1 MRQHYPG
8 RGTLLSLLA
17 FSSLIPAF
25 AGNIPQYA
33 VAKGDA
39 SAKYAEFTDGTAIPC
54 PWTAGIYALLP
65 DGKTTP
71 NVITAQG
78 FPIGF
83 DFRFGGTTVNQFIP
97 SNTGDIYLGKDAVT
111 YGNGCFCISMSPVKH
126 GLKAGQ
132 ISYKMTGNEGGRVL
146 VIQWK
151 NATINSDSGYVGKY
165 SVQFRL
171 YEADGKIE
179 VAFKEIETPDTNNG
193 FDTSIHGWDGRD
205 AVLLTA
211 TGLDGQIS
219 VSPNFKTDMLTP
231 SSYIKWDADD
241 YDQGYAPVF
250 VFTPESNKTAPKSAP
265 ADLNVVQNGNDME
278 ISCKKGADAA
288 ATVVL
293 ISEQPF
299 TDADMPVDGETF
311 RAAYLDSNGKQW
323 FPTQLGNAKPLTYI
337 NDSEISTIYK
347 GIDAGKT
354 YYIRAISTNG
364 YPAYNR
370 SNITEVVFSA
380 SQAAPTSFTAKAADS
395 KTILLNVEAE
405 NSVII
410 AATTEREPGYAKG
423 YNGLFGTP
431 AANANV
437 GDEIEGGGKVIYVGD
452 PGNVRA
458 ETEPNAMTYFRAW
471 TVKDGRV
478 SSTTADCAAAPNVS
492 FPFEPAIED
501 YPQGESLL
509 GWETLPFGTAAFIPQ
524 SRNEGTENVV
534 KAISANGERM
544 ILKTPDLP
552 LDRPMKVSFEWAM
565 ETVRPPET
573 TGDSGGIA
581 LPKGNKPGEFGSGSL
596 DLSLNGTVHRSVNK
610 YEGTMKIFSGD
621 EYVEGS
627 STFMPFEAEI
637 PSGEGTGKLEISF
650 AGDVANT
657 SILYLRN
664 IRVEATGEAP
674 AAPSEAPTALAVD
687 EDRDGFLHVSC
698 QKGSDAAYTLVLIS
712 EKPITASDIPADGT
726 TAAVGSK
733 SGNASVLYWGTD
745 ENIVCATTS
754 DILVSDFDKNYYVV
768 AVSASKAPL
777 YNREK
782 IAQKEYRT
790 LPDFGAPVDL
800 AATFD
805 TENNIINITAKRHEN
820 AASTLI
826 LVSDAAFDSTPED
839 GQKYAIGDALGNAK
853 VAYNGEDA
861 EISTQHVLTVVP
873 ENVTVTAYSRNP
885 KGWYSTQ
892 SSRVEIPTKISGIES
907 VESVPDIDKAEIYNV
922 AGIRLH
928 VSAPAEL
935 PAGIYII
942 NGKKV
947 IIK

>member
-8 RGTLLSLLA
+8 RRTLLSLLA

-25 AGNIPQYA
+25 AGNIPQYT

-71 NVITAQG
+71 NVTTAQG

-179 VAFKEIETPDTNNG
+179 MAFKEIETPDSNNG

-211 TGLDGQIS
+211 TGLDGKIS

-241 YDQGYAPVF
+241 YDNGYAPVF
-250 VFTPESNKTAPKSAP
+250 VFTPESDKTAPKSAP
-265 ADLNVVQNGNDME
+265 ADLKVVQNGNDLE
-278 ISCKKGADAA
+278 ISCKRAADSPS
-288 ATVVL
+288 TVVL

-311 RAAYLDSNGKQW
+311 RAAYLDINDRQH
-323 FPTQLGNAKPLTYI
+323 FPTTIGNAKPLVYL
-337 NDSEISTIYK
+337 NDDEISTVFK
-347 GIDAGKT
+347 GVETGKT
-354 YYIRAISTNG
+354 YYVRAIAANG

-370 SNITEVVFSA
+370 TSVADMTFST
-380 SQAAPTSFTAKAADS
+380 SQAAPESFTATASSATSISLECK
-395 KTILLNVEAE
+395 AE
-405 NSVII
+405 NPII
-410 AATTEREPGYAKG
+410 VASTTERIQGYNKG
-423 YNGLFGTP
+423 YYGNFGTP
-431 AANANV
+431 KANTAV

-452 PGNVRA
+452 PGNFRT

-471 TVKDGRV
+471 TVKDGRL

-492 FPFEPAIED
+492 FPFEPAIEN
-501 YPQGESLL
+501 YPQGERLL
-509 GWETLPFGTAAFIPQ
+509 GWETLPFGTAAYIPQ

-552 LDRPMKVSFEWAM
+552 LERPMKVSFEWAM

-573 TGDSGGIA
+573 TGDSGGIT

-596 DLSLNGTVHRSVNK
+596 DLSLNGIVHRSVNK

-650 AGDVANT
+650 AGDAANT

-674 AAPSEAPTALAVD
+674 AAPSEAPTPLTVD

-698 QKGSDAAYTLVLIS
+698 EKGSDAAYTLVLIS
-712 EKPITASDIPADGT
+712 ENPITASDIPADGT

-733 SGNASVLYWGTD
+733 SGNASVLYWGAD

-754 DILVSDFDKNYYVV
+754 DILVSDFDKTYYVV

-790 LPDFGAPVDL
+790 LPDFGAPVNL

-805 TENNIINITAKRHEN
+805 SENNIINITAKRHEN
-820 AASTLI
+820 AESTLI
-826 LVSDAAFDSTPED
+826 LVSEAAFDGTPDD
-839 GQKYAIGDALGNAK
+839 GQEYAVGDALGNAK
-853 VAYNGEDA
+853 VVYHGEDA
-861 EISTQHVLTVVP
+861 EISAQHVLTVVP

-892 SSRVEIPTKISGIES
+892 SSSVEIPTKISGIEP
-907 VESVPDIDKAEIYNV
+907 VEAMPDIDKAEIYNA
-922 AGIRLH
+922 AGIRLQI
-928 VSAPAEL
+928 SAPAEL

-942 NGKKV
+942 DGKKV